1 MRFLT
6 SCAPRTAF
14 AGPQSTLQLFSSSL
28 PSLATVPSPWALLAS
43 ASAST
48 DHGATSLTNGALP
61 RQPLFTAGILA
72 ASVTQQ
78 RQRQPRLDTG
88 ETDNLRLAESNPPC
102 QLSGICKGPSESTA
116 PKPAHAA
123 GSRQVE
129 SGSQESVHMHKAWNI
144 GGSGFAS
151 WGSWSTCES
160 VFENSWQPSFWSPH
174 WLLLL

>member
-6 SCAPRTAF
+6 SCASRTAF
-14 AGPQSTLQLFSSSL
+14 AGPQSSLQLFSSSL
-28 PSLATVPSPWALLAS
+28 PSLATVPFPLGLAS
-43 ASAST
+43 LSLSLDGPWSDQLNERST
-48 DHGATSLTNGALP
+48 PPT
-61 RQPLFTAGILA
+61 A

-102 QLSGICKGPSESTA
+102 QLPGICKRPSESTA

-151 WGSWSTCES
+151 WGNWSTCES

-174 WLLLL
+174 WHLLL